1 MKISK
6 RKLKRIIKEEL
17 TKALTESA
25 QRCKAISNAA
35 RDRLELQNNR
45 WYQINCVAAPQ
56 PVAPSNRDSYSGKQL
71 FGKGARCGHCTYSV
85 VRYRARRRDG
95 REVFVDVYDSKTRV
109 RTKIEDPNKVKK
121 IQQIMQRKGG

>member
-56 PVAPSNRDSYSGKQL
+56 PVAQKRGSYSGEQL
-71 FGKGARCGHCTYSV
+71 FGKGARCGHCEYFP
-85 VRYRARRRDG
+85 RRWG
-95 REVFVDVYDSKTRV
+95 ILVYDGKARKNTR
-109 RTKIEDPNKVKK
+109 IEDPNKVKK
-121 IQQIMQRKGG
+121 IKQIMQRKGG

>member
-1 MKISK
+1 MKISQQE
-6 RKLKRIIKEEL
+6 LKRIIKEEI

-25 QRCKAISNAA
+25 QKCRAISNAA
-35 RDRLELQNNR
+35 RDRRELQNNR
-45 WYQINCVAAPQ
+45 WYQINCVTAPQ
-56 PVAPSNRDSYSGKQL
+56 PVAPNRGSYSGKQL

-85 VRYRARRRDG
+85 VRYHARRRDG